1 MAHPP
6 GHNGVNVSWVTGTQ
20 RHQVGVQCPD
30 SLQPQPDVT
39 SRREVQEVRGQI
51 IGSRAAIN
59 ERCVD
64 LRERDGER
72 ERWRVRQVRQ
82 TYRQTAYRWL
92 EVESSEDLMVTADWQ
107 FVGPD
112 G

>member
-64 LRERDGER
+64 LRERRGER
-72 ERWRVRQVRQ
+72 K
-82 TYRQTAYRWL
+82 
-92 EVESSEDLMVTADWQ
+92 VESETGQTDLQTDSLQV
-107 FVGPD
+107 VGSGVIRGFD
-112 G
+112 GDG